1 MDAQA
6 ALAVLVLVAYVA
18 GSVPFGLLVGR
29 SRGVDVRTAGS
40 HNIGASNVGRLLGRR
55 FFFVVLA
62 LDAAKGLLPML
73 VASAIVHQSDRPAT
87 PGVYGLWMAVG
98 FAAIV
103 GHMFSLFLR
112 FGGGKGVATTAGVVL
127 GLWPYYTFAGLIMIA
142 TFVLLLTATRYISV
156 GSMAGATMFPV
167 SYVGLGLWRGWG
179 PFGPQWPLTAFSI
192 AVAVL
197 VVYKHRTNIAR
208 LRAGTE
214 NRTAGRSRG
223 AGPLA
228 PPA

>member
-18 GSVPFGLLVGR
+18 GSVPFGLLVGL

-40 HNIGASNVGRLLGRR
+40 NNIGASNVGRLLGRR
-55 FFFVVLA
+55 FFWVVFV
-62 LDAAKGLLPML
+62 LDASKGLLPMG
-73 VASAIVHQSDRPAT
+73 VASAIVHHSDRPAT

-103 GHMFSLFLR
+103 GHMFSLFLHFR
-112 FGGGKGVATTAGVVL
+112 GGKGVATTAGVVL

-142 TFVLLLTATRYISV
+142 TFGVLLAATRYISV
-156 GSMAGATMFPV
+156 GSMAGAIMFPI

-179 PFGPQWPLTAFSI
+179 PFGPQWPLTAFSV

-214 NRTAGRSRG
+214 NRRGRG
-223 AGPLA
+223 G
-228 PPA
+228 